1 MCSVITLL
9 RPGADWPLLLAAN
22 RDESLDRPWKPPGH
36 HWPRQ
41 PGVVGGLDTLAGGTW
56 LAVNETAGVVA
67 AVLNR
72 TGSLGP
78 APGKATR
85 GLLPLRALRHLS
97 ALASALAFES
107 TTASRW
113 RSFNMIIADA
123 YGVFWLCGEGS
134 GRVKIRR
141 LTDGLHM
148 VTSADPD
155 DVTHPRIARHLPRFQ
170 AAAPP
175 NPPDWGEWPA
185 LLGDSAGP
193 PEASLTIQPHE
204 GFGTT
209 SSALI
214 GIGPQG
220 IAFNFSAVPPDGTS
234 WSEYHARGAGVPGM
248 A

>member
-9 RPGADWPLLLAAN
+9 RPNANWPLLLAAN
-22 RDESLDRPWKPPGH
+22 RDEALDRPWKPPDH
-36 HWPRQ
+36 HWAAQ
-41 PGVVGGLDTLAGGTW
+41 PDVVGGLDTLAGGTW
-56 LAVNETAGVVA
+56 LAVNEATGVVA

-85 GLLPLRALRHLS
+85 GLLPLRALRHASALS
-97 ALASALAFES
+97 ATLAFES
-107 TTASRW
+107 TPTSRW
-113 RSFNMIIADA
+113 RSFNLIIADA
-123 YGVFWLCGEGS
+123 YGVFWLCGEGT

-155 DVTHPRIARHLPRFQ
+155 DMSHPRIARHLPRFQ
-170 AAAPP
+170 AAAAP
-175 NPPDWGEWPA
+175 NPPDWGSWPA
-185 LLGDSAGP
+185 LLGDSRGLA
-193 PEASLTIQPHE
+193 EASLHILPQN
-204 GFGTT
+204 GFGTA
-209 SSALI
+209 SSTLV

-220 IAFNFSAVPPDGTS
+220 IAFRFSAGPPDQAMQ
-234 WSEYHARGAGVPGM
+234 SETMREAQGSLGM